1 MFLESTVAVRRRMTR
16 RVGSKGAE
24 TRRLL
29 LEKAGEL
36 FETRGIDATTLDQI
50 ATAAG
55 VTKGAIYDHFENKTE
70 LVFKLFEARGSPT
83 LNALREDREPAQQ
96 LAALME
102 QLLSW
107 FRPEMDYVSSHN
119 EFNHY
124 ISSDPERSRRFGKLT
139 QEYLSGIA
147 GRLEETVGA
156 ERLPLTP
163 IETAVAATA
172 LRSGLLL
179 NRLLVPDLVTD
190 AVVCRIFERIFGL
203 DDHSNGDDAGG

>member
-1 MFLESTVAVRRRMTR
+1 MPGKRRKSRQL
-16 RVGSKGAE
+16 GAKGAE

-36 FETRGIDATTLDQI
+36 FETQGIEATTLDQI
-50 ATAAG
+50 AAAAG
-55 VTKGAIYDHFENKTE
+55 VTKGAIYDHFANKTE
-70 LVFKLFEARGSPT
+70 LVFELFEARGSPT
-83 LNALREDREPAQQ
+83 LKALAEDRAPAQQ

-124 ISSDPERSRRFGKLT
+124 ISSDPARSKRFGKLT
-139 QEYLSGIA
+139 QEYLADIA
-147 GRLEETVGA
+147 VRLEETVGA
-156 ERLPLTP
+156 QRLPLTP
-163 IETAVAATA
+163 IETAVAVGA

-179 NRLLVPDLVTD
+179 NRLLAPDLVSD
-190 AVVCRIFERIFGL
+190 AIVSRIFERILGL
-203 DDHSNGDDAGG
+203 DGR